1 MLFCSFNM
9 RQKDSFEILQL
20 NFFNTYFIK
29 GIYIY
34 FFILSGVI
42 SKELIDLISG
52 LLGEWGWVDVYIFYG
67 WMNVGGGIFFMVVG
81 EEIFF
86 MDG

>member
-1 MLFCSFNM
+1 M

-52 LLGEWGWVDVYIFYG
+52 LLGEWGWVDVYIF
-67 WMNVGGGIFFMVVG
+67 
-81 EEIFF
+81 
-86 MDG
+86 DG